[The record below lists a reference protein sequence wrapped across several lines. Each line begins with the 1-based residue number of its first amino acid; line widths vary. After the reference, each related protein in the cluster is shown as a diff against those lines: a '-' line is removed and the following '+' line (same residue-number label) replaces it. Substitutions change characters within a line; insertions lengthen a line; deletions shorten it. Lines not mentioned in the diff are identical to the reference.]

1 MTTSTLQMFPKIG
14 HPKCPKSVRFSDL
27 RSHNLTWGKSPYFF
41 GLFSLLW
48 SLLVLL
54 LLLQYFLI
62 LSLKPPC
69 MWENRKK
76 NTPIKTQPSLDAANL
91 SRASSLAGPTWP
103 QKNIG

>member
-1 MTTSTLQMFPKIG
+1 
-14 HPKCPKSVRFSDL
+14 
-27 RSHNLTWGKSPYFF
+27 
-41 GLFSLLW
+41 
-48 SLLVLL
+48 LL

-69 MWENRKK
+69 MWENQKK

-103 QKNIG
+103 QKNIGWGDPEISNEQPINNTLW